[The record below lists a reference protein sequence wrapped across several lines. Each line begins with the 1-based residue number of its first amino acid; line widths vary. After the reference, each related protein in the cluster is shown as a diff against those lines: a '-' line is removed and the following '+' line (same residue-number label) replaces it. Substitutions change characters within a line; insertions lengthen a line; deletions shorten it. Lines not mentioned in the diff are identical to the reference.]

1 MTTEPGPAEQR
12 RRRLLAESDALLDH
26 VEHLRLHD
34 ETLAPPPLREA
45 IRALQVRLGRREP
58 PPAPATLTAAHE
70 LVLAVQQR
78 LMAANPRNVL
88 PRAHPGRASGQ
99 PLMARIMGG
108 GRWKLLTLP
117 APPASGP
124 DHRWLS
130 LVDDTVERACDR
142 WAYAQHQA
150 MRAARDNVGVEAAL
164 AVARA
169 AWRNYWEL
177 RLEADWLKLSLG
189 AARAPTAPQR

>member
-1 MTTEPGPAEQR
+1 MTADRSPAEQR

-26 VEHLRLHD
+26 VEQLRLED
-34 ETLAPPPLREA
+34 ETVAPERLRNA
-45 IRALQVRLGRREP
+45 IRTLQIRLGRREP

-88 PRAHPGRASGQ
+88 PRSHPGRASGQ
-99 PLMARIMGG
+99 PLMARIRGG
-108 GRWKLLTLP
+108 ARWKLLTLP
-117 APPASGP
+117 PLPAAGP
-124 DHRWLS
+124 DHGWLA

-142 WAYAQHQA
+142 WAYAQHQVT
-150 MRAARDNVGVEAAL
+150 RAAREKVGVEAAL
-164 AVARA
+164 AIARA

-177 RLEADWLKLSLG
+177 RLEADRLRLSLG
-189 AARAPTAPQR
+189 APAPTAPPR